1 MYISLLIGKLGETSR
16 LLTQRYR
23 LDQIKVFTNRC
34 PKSDERILF
43 ISCQHQ
49 QLMKD
54 CLKEIYMLIESKSQS
69 ISIQLYNPANL
80 TENDIKKIL
89 LTNADYGGFL
99 EPKNSILNNDND
111 DADDN
116 EIWNKSVSMQNVLIE

>member
-1 MYISLLIGKLGETSR
+1 
-16 LLTQRYR
+16 
-23 LDQIKVFTNRC
+23 
-34 PKSDERILF
+34 
-43 ISCQHQ
+43 
-49 QLMKD
+49 
-54 CLKEIYMLIESKSQS
+54 MLIESKSQS